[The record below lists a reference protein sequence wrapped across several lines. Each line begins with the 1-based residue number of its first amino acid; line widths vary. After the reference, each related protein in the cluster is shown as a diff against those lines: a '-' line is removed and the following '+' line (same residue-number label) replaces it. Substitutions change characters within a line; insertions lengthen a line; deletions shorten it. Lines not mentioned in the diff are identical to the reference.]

1 MGRSSLD
8 EPPVRDLPR
17 TMPAAC
23 SCAFLISHV
32 LSHRMPDVSTSQML
46 GETIREIRELRD
58 MSLRELAAAAG
69 IHHNFLQRLETGKEN
84 PSARTLVALAA
95 ALQILPAEL
104 FRRFSS
110 RVMKAIADQQ
120 SKR

>member
-1 MGRSSLD
+1 M
-8 EPPVRDLPR
+8 LPAR
-17 TMPAAC
+17 LAP
-23 SCAFLISHV
+23 FLAV
-32 LSHRMPDVSTSQML
+32 TYLPHRMPDVNTSQML
-46 GETIREIRELRD
+46 GETIREIRELRGL
-58 MSLRELAAAAG
+58 SLRELAAAAG
-69 IHHNFLQRLETGKEN
+69 LHHNFLQRLETGKEN

-110 RVMKAIADQQ
+110 RVMKAIADDR